1 MRERPSPSGESL
13 EPPDMLRRYH
23 GPPSVE
29 LNVRTRSEGMV
40 WILSHPMRSIRVT
53 LGIVFY
59 GGLVALLAGILLEIF
74 PLFLPDGVAD
84 RIAHNSEGLLLAL
97 ILALWIEHARP
108 KLSGSTLELR
118 LTLAVAIACAAAA
131 VLLLW
136 TDLPSRFRTLNEP
149 LLAAAVLVPYV
160 QIRRPLR
167 SNLAKLASLAVLAV
181 IVFGRRTQVVTD
193 LAETLG
199 ALVLAPIGF
208 DVVDRGI
215 LDPQAPTSARLRFG
229 WYALLVVTPIAFS
242 VLEFAVGVS
251 GVAGEVTRY
260 GVRIT
265 ESFLCMLLVELYFA
279 VGLGR
284 TGIEHRHPV
293 ARDVPQP

>member
-1 MRERPSPSGESL
+1 
-13 EPPDMLRRYH
+13 
-23 GPPSVE
+23 
-29 LNVRTRSEGMV
+29 
-40 WILSHPMRSIRVT
+40 
-53 LGIVFY
+53 
-59 GGLVALLAGILLEIF
+59 
-74 PLFLPDGVAD
+74 
-84 RIAHNSEGLLLAL
+84 
-97 ILALWIEHARP
+97 
-108 KLSGSTLELR
+108 
-118 LTLAVAIACAAAA
+118 
-131 VLLLW
+131 
-136 TDLPSRFRTLNEP
+136 
-149 LLAAAVLVPYV
+149 
-160 QIRRPLR
+160 
-167 SNLAKLASLAVLAV
+167 
-181 IVFGRRTQVVTD
+181 VFGRRTQVVTD

-260 GVRIT
+260 GVRIA